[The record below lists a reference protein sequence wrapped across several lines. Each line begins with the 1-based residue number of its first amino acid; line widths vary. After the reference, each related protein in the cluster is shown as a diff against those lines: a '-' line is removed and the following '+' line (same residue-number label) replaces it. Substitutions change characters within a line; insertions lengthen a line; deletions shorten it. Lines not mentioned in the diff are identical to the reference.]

1 MDVSSI
7 LAGLIA
13 FAVSVL
19 AAVLL
24 VFVTYRL
31 NTLVT
36 RKLDEEQL
44 LLSGSHSVAVAL
56 GAIVLAQALLLRHA
70 VFPTMV
76 MVRDLFVR
84 PAGWA
89 HVLLV
94 LGQCLLFFLVVGIFS
109 FGSVA
114 IATWLFSRM
123 TRAIPE
129 REEILKG
136 NLSLA
141 IFFAFVVLGIA
152 LVINEGIGDLA
163 RSLIP
168 EMRNGILRID

>member
-7 LAGLIA
+7 LAGLVA

-31 NTLVT
+31 NTMVT
-36 RKLDEEQL
+36 RRVDEEQL
-44 LLSGSHSVAVAL
+44 LLSGNHSVAVAL
-56 GAIVLAQALLLRHA
+56 GAIVLSQALLLRHA

-84 PAGWA
+84 PGGLSR
-89 HVLLV
+89 VLLV
-94 LGQCLLFFLVVGIFS
+94 TGQCLLFFLVIGILS

-141 IFFAFVVLGIA
+141 IFFAFVVVGIA
-152 LVINEGIGDLA
+152 LIINEGIADLA

-168 EMRNGILRID
+168 ELRNGILRIG

>member
-1 MDVSSI
+1 MDVASI

-13 FAVSVL
+13 FAVSVFG
-19 AAVLL
+19 AVLL

-44 LLSGSHSVAVAL
+44 LLSGNHSVAVAL

-70 VFPTMV
+70 VFPSMV
-76 MVRDLFVR
+76 LIRDLFVR

-89 HVLLV
+89 HVALV
-94 LGQCLLFFLVVGIFS
+94 LGQCLVFFLVLGILA

-136 NLSLA
+136 NLALA
-141 IFFAFVVLGIA
+141 IFFAFVVLGVA
-152 LVINEGIGDLA
+152 LVINEGIADLA

-168 EMRNGILRID
+168 EMRNGFLRID